1 MIIGVSGPVDLR
13 LLEWDLK
20 ETNLPATNAFPLT
33 SHFINGL
40 LRRGYKVI
48 AYTNSTELE
57 EPLVLESGNLKVCVG
72 RQRPQPGR
80 RFFNFEIEDLK
91 NLMLA
96 HPADFI
102 SAFWT
107 YEFAWAALKT
117 GIPTAVSIHD
127 NAHKILFQQPDM
139 FRFVRWIMNKIVLKK
154 ADHLMANSAYTYSL
168 LGRKQKAKAVTIN
181 NFYASDLES
190 SLNRN
195 AEKGNYIVS
204 AIQGFTKRKNVHGA
218 LFAFAKLRERY
229 PDLEYH
235 LVGLE
240 MEENGLAH
248 QFARKHNLDAGVRF
262 IGVLPFNEVF
272 QHIAGAKVLLHP
284 SYEESFGMAVLEAMV
299 AGTPV
304 VGGKNSGFVP
314 HLLNYGKAGL
324 LCDIKSPDSM
334 AGSVAKLLS
343 DRSLREEIVQ
353 NARTHAQS
361 NFSEPVVIDKHLAFY
376 SKILGKE
383 LEPSPVSAAPTRVN
397 ITGTSWSLMA
407 YVSSLLIP

>member
-1 MIIGVSGPVDLR
+1 MTIGVSGPVDLK
-13 LLEWDLK
+13 LLEWDLR
-20 ETNLPATNAFPLT
+20 ETNLPPTNAFPLT

-40 LRRGYKVI
+40 LRRGFKVI
-48 AYTNSTELE
+48 AYTNSTELA

-72 RQRPQPGR
+72 RQKSQPGR
-80 RFFNFEIEDLK
+80 RFFNFEVEDLK

-96 HPADFI
+96 HPADII

-127 NAHKILFQQPDM
+127 VAHKILFRQPDM
-139 FRFVRWIMNKIVLKK
+139 FRLVRWIMNTIVVRK
-154 ADHLMANSAYTYSL
+154 AKHLMANSAYTYSL
-168 LGRKQKAKAVTIN
+168 LSGKQKAKAVTIN
-181 NFYASDLES
+181 NFYASNLEG
-190 SLNRN
+190 SLSRY

-218 LFAFAKLRERY
+218 LHAFARLRERY

-240 MEENGLAH
+240 MEENGPAH
-248 QFARKHNLDAGVRF
+248 QYARKHKLNAGVRF
-262 IGVLPFNEVF
+262 IGVLPFDEVF
-272 QHIAGAKVLLHP
+272 QQIAGAKVLLHP

-299 AGTPV
+299 AGTAV
-304 VGGKNSGFVP
+304 VAGKNSGFVP

-324 LCDIKSPDSM
+324 LCDIKSADEMTGAVS
-334 AGSVAKLLS
+334 KLLS

-376 SKILGKE
+376 GKILGKE
-383 LEPSPVSAAPTRVN
+383 LTPDQAPARELVTQEPLSH
-397 ITGTSWSLMA
+397 
-407 YVSSLLIP
+407 